1 MIEWFD
7 NHCHLS
13 ENTEEEILKAR
24 KALVVGFINVGTDF
38 ETSCEAIEKARI
50 LPDVWA
56 TAGVHP
62 HEAKKGIEGIEGQ
75 GLPNIEPTPNNA
87 GMMEGMLYDMYDTFL
102 PKLDEF
108 HGYPKEC
115 NRKVMDLNAHDF
127 HTVRGIVYFA
137 QPDRIGDK
145 LKPSKALMKLFR
157 KSRKEMT
164 MLYFARL
171 MNTRTCD

>member
-1 MIEWFD
+1 MSEKISVFAYNELINEDYFKEKGFEYID
-7 NHCHLS
+7 KVTVTLS
-13 ENTEEEILKAR
+13 AQRIVFNRL
-24 KALVVGFINVGTDF
+24 ALEG
-38 ETSCEAIEKARI
+38 
-50 LPDVWA
+50 
-56 TAGVHP
+56 
-62 HEAKKGIEGIEGQ
+62 EGIEGQ

-87 GMMEGMLYDMYDTFL
+87 GMMEGMLYDMYDNFL

-145 LKPSKALMKLFR
+145 LKPSKALMKLF
-157 KSRKEMT
+157 KQSRKEMT

-171 MNTRTCD
+171 MNTLTCD

>member
-1 MIEWFD
+1 MSEKISVFAYNELINEDYFKEKGFEYID
-7 NHCHLS
+7 KVTVTLS
-13 ENTEEEILKAR
+13 AQ
-24 KALVVGFINVGTDF
+24 
-38 ETSCEAIEKARI
+38 RI
-50 LPDVWA
+50 VFNRLPLE
-56 TAGVHP
+56 G
-62 HEAKKGIEGIEGQ
+62 EGIEGQ

-102 PKLDEF
+102 PKLDAF

-145 LKPSKALMKLFR
+145 LNPSKALMKLFK

>member
-1 MIEWFD
+1 MSEKISVFAYNALINEDYFKEKGFEYID
-7 NHCHLS
+7 KVTVTLS
-13 ENTEEEILKAR
+13 AQ
-24 KALVVGFINVGTDF
+24 
-38 ETSCEAIEKARI
+38 RI
-50 LPDVWA
+50 VFNRLPLE
-56 TAGVHP
+56 G
-62 HEAKKGIEGIEGQ
+62 EGIEGQ

-137 QPDRIGDK
+137 QPDRIGDT
-145 LKPSKALMKLFR
+145 LKPCKALMKLFK

>member
-1 MIEWFD
+1 MSEKISVFAYNELINEDYFKEKGFEYID
-7 NHCHLS
+7 KVTVTLS
-13 ENTEEEILKAR
+13 AQ
-24 KALVVGFINVGTDF
+24 
-38 ETSCEAIEKARI
+38 RI
-50 LPDVWA
+50 VFNRLPLE
-56 TAGVHP
+56 G
-62 HEAKKGIEGIEGQ
+62 EGIEGQ
-75 GLPNIEPTPNNA
+75 GLPNIAPTPDNA

>member
-1 MIEWFD
+1 MSEKISVFAYNELINEDYFKEKGFEYID
-7 NHCHLS
+7 KVTVTLS
-13 ENTEEEILKAR
+13 AQ
-24 KALVVGFINVGTDF
+24 
-38 ETSCEAIEKARI
+38 RI
-50 LPDVWA
+50 VFNRLPLE
-56 TAGVHP
+56 G
-62 HEAKKGIEGIEGQ
+62 EGIEGQ

-87 GMMEGMLYDMYDTFL
+87 GMMEGMLYDMHDTFL
-102 PKLDEF
+102 PKLDAF

-137 QPDRIGDK
+137 QPERIGDK

>member
-1 MIEWFD
+1 MSEKISVFAYNELINEDYFKEKGFEYID
-7 NHCHLS
+7 KVTVTLS
-13 ENTEEEILKAR
+13 AQ
-24 KALVVGFINVGTDF
+24 
-38 ETSCEAIEKARI
+38 RI
-50 LPDVWA
+50 VFNRLPLE
-56 TAGVHP
+56 G
-62 HEAKKGIEGIEGQ
+62 EGIEGQ

-87 GMMEGMLYDMYDTFL
+87 GMMEGMLYDMYDSFV

-108 HGYPKEC
+108 HGYPNEC
-115 NRKVMDLNAHDF
+115 NRKLMDLNAHDF

-145 LKPSKALMKLFR
+145 LKPSQALMKLFR

>member
-1 MIEWFD
+1 MSEKISVFAYNELINEDYFKEKGFEYID
-7 NHCHLS
+7 KVTVTLS
-13 ENTEEEILKAR
+13 AQ
-24 KALVVGFINVGTDF
+24 
-38 ETSCEAIEKARI
+38 RI
-50 LPDVWA
+50 VFNRLPLE
-56 TAGVHP
+56 G
-62 HEAKKGIEGIEGQ
+62 EGIEGQ

-108 HGYPKEC
+108 HGYPKES

-164 MLYFARL
+164 MLHFARL

>member
-1 MIEWFD
+1 MSEKISVFLYNELINEDYFKEKGFEYID
-7 NHCHLS
+7 RVTVTLS
-13 ENTEEEILKAR
+13 AQ
-24 KALVVGFINVGTDF
+24 
-38 ETSCEAIEKARI
+38 RI
-50 LPDVWA
+50 VFNRLPLE
-56 TAGVHP
+56 G
-62 HEAKKGIEGIEGQ
+62 EGIKGQ

-115 NRKVMDLNAHDF
+115 TRKVMDLNAHDF
-127 HTVRGIVYFA
+127 HTVRGVVYFA
-137 QPDRIGDK
+137 QPDKIEEK
-145 LKPSKALMKLFR
+145 LKPSKELMKLFR
-157 KSRKEMT
+157 KSRKEFS

>member
-1 MIEWFD
+1 M
-7 NHCHLS
+7 S
-13 ENTEEEILKAR
+13 EKISVFAYNEL
-24 KALVVGFINVGTDF
+24 INEDYFKEKDF
-38 ETSCEAIEKARI
+38 EYIDKVTVTLSAQRI
-50 LPDVWA
+50 VFNRLPLE
-56 TAGVHP
+56 G
-62 HEAKKGIEGIEGQ
+62 EGIEGQ

-87 GMMEGMLYDMYDTFL
+87 GMMEGMLYDMHDTFL
-102 PKLDEF
+102 PKLDAF

-127 HTVRGIVYFA
+127 HTVRGIVFFA

>member
-1 MIEWFD
+1 MPEKISVFAYNELINEDYFKEKGFEYI
-7 NHCHLS
+7 NKVTVTLS
-13 ENTEEEILKAR
+13 AQ
-24 KALVVGFINVGTDF
+24 
-38 ETSCEAIEKARI
+38 RI
-50 LPDVWA
+50 VFNRLPLE
-56 TAGVHP
+56 G
-62 HEAKKGIEGIEGQ
+62 EGIEGQ

-115 NRKVMDLNAHDF
+115 TRKVMDLNAHDF

>member
-1 MIEWFD
+1 MSEKIRVFSYNELLNEDFFKEKGFEYID
-7 NHCHLS
+7 NPTVSLS
-13 ENTEEEILKAR
+13 AQRI
-24 KALVVGFINVGTDF
+24 GFNRIPPEGT
-38 ETSCEAIEKARI
+38 
-50 LPDVWA
+50 
-56 TAGVHP
+56 
-62 HEAKKGIEGIEGQ
+62 GIDGQ

-87 GMMEGMLYDMYDTFL
+87 GMMEGVLYDMVDTFL

-115 NRKVMDLNAHDF
+115 TRKLMDLNAHDF

-137 QPDRIGDK
+137 QPNRIAEK
-145 LKPSKALMKLFR
+145 LKPSKELMKLYR
-157 KSRKEMT
+157 KSRKEHS

>member
-1 MIEWFD
+1 M
-7 NHCHLS
+7 S
-13 ENTEEEILKAR
+13 EKIRVFSYNELLNEDFFKEK
-24 KALVVGFINVGTDF
+24 GFEYIDKLTVSLPAQRIVFNRIPPEGT
-38 ETSCEAIEKARI
+38 
-50 LPDVWA
+50 
-56 TAGVHP
+56 
-62 HEAKKGIEGIEGQ
+62 GIDGQ

-87 GMMEGMLYDMYDTFL
+87 GMMEGVLYDMDDTFL

-115 NRKVMDLNAHDF
+115 TRKLMDLNAHDF

-137 QPDRIGDK
+137 QPNRIAEK
-145 LKPSKALMKLFR
+145 LKPSKELMKLYR
-157 KSRKEMT
+157 KSRKEHS

>member
-1 MIEWFD
+1 MPEKISLFAYNELINEDYFKD
-7 NHCHLS
+7 KGFEYIDKVTVTLS
-13 ENTEEEILKAR
+13 AQ
-24 KALVVGFINVGTDF
+24 
-38 ETSCEAIEKARI
+38 RI
-50 LPDVWA
+50 VFNRLPL
-56 TAGVHP
+56 
-62 HEAKKGIEGIEGQ
+62 EGESIEGQ

-145 LKPSKALMKLFR
+145 LKPSKALMKLFK

>member
-1 MIEWFD
+1 M
-7 NHCHLS
+7 S
-13 ENTEEEILKAR
+13 EKISVFAYNELINEDYFKEM
-24 KALVVGFINVGTDF
+24 GF
-38 ETSCEAIEKARI
+38 EYIEKITVTLSAQRI
-50 LPDVWA
+50 VFNRLPPE
-56 TAGVHP
+56 G
-62 HEAKKGIEGIEGQ
+62 KGIEGQ
-75 GLPNIEPTPNNA
+75 GLPNIEPTPDNA
-87 GMMEGMLYDMYDTFL
+87 GMMEGVLYEMQDTFL

-137 QPDRIGDK
+137 QPDRIGEK
-145 LKPSKALMKLFR
+145 LKPSKALMKLFK

>member
-1 MIEWFD
+1 MSEKISVFAYNELINEDYFKEKGFEYID
-7 NHCHLS
+7 KVTVTLS
-13 ENTEEEILKAR
+13 AQ
-24 KALVVGFINVGTDF
+24 
-38 ETSCEAIEKARI
+38 RI
-50 LPDVWA
+50 VFNRLPL
-56 TAGVHP
+56 G
-62 HEAKKGIEGIEGQ
+62 GEGIEGQ

-108 HGYPKEC
+108 HGYPKES

>member
-1 MIEWFD
+1 MSEKISVFAYNELINEDYFKENGFEYID
-7 NHCHLS
+7 KVTVTLS
-13 ENTEEEILKAR
+13 AQR
-24 KALVVGFINVGTDF
+24 LVFN
-38 ETSCEAIEKARI
+38 R
-50 LPDVWA
+50 LPLE
-56 TAGVHP
+56 G
-62 HEAKKGIEGIEGQ
+62 EGIEAQ

-102 PKLDEF
+102 PELDEF

-164 MLYFARL
+164 MLYFSRL

>member
-1 MIEWFD
+1 MSEKISVFSYNELLNEDFFKEKGFEYID
-7 NHCHLS
+7 KLTVSLS
-13 ENTEEEILKAR
+13 AQRIVFNRIPPE
-24 KALVVGFINVGTDF
+24 GT
-38 ETSCEAIEKARI
+38 
-50 LPDVWA
+50 
-56 TAGVHP
+56 
-62 HEAKKGIEGIEGQ
+62 GIDGQ

-87 GMMEGMLYDMYDTFL
+87 GMMEGVLYDMDDTFL

-115 NRKVMDLNAHDF
+115 TRKLMDLNAHDF

-137 QPDRIGDK
+137 QPNRIAEK
-145 LKPSKALMKLFR
+145 LKPSKELMKLYR
-157 KSRKEMT
+157 KSRKEHS

>member
-1 MIEWFD
+1 MSEKISVFAYNELINEDYFKEKGFEYID
-7 NHCHLS
+7 KVTVTLS
-13 ENTEEEILKAR
+13 AQ
-24 KALVVGFINVGTDF
+24 
-38 ETSCEAIEKARI
+38 RI
-50 LPDVWA
+50 VFNRLPLE
-56 TAGVHP
+56 G
-62 HEAKKGIEGIEGQ
+62 EGIEGQ

-87 GMMEGMLYDMYDTFL
+87 GMMEGMLYDMHDTFL

-108 HGYPKEC
+108 YGYPKEC

-145 LKPSKALMKLFR
+145 LKPSKALMKLFK

>member
-1 MIEWFD
+1 MSEKISVFAYNELINEDYFEEKGFAYID
-7 NHCHLS
+7 KVTVTLS
-13 ENTEEEILKAR
+13 AQ
-24 KALVVGFINVGTDF
+24 
-38 ETSCEAIEKARI
+38 RI
-50 LPDVWA
+50 VFNRLPL
-56 TAGVHP
+56 
-62 HEAKKGIEGIEGQ
+62 ESEGIEGQ

-102 PKLDEF
+102 PKLDAF

-145 LKPSKALMKLFR
+145 LKPSKALMKLFK